1 MSILRIRKPQRKA
14 IAKWRQMKSAKPK
27 PLSGWT
33 HIWDIRAMIRGD
45 VWWVDFDPTIGSE
58 IRNRRPAVII
68 SNDTSNNS
76 RSRVQ
81 VVPLTTNVSRRYIGE
96 TYLTLN
102 GRRNKAMA
110 DQIRTV
116 SKLRLSNQFGRLSVR
131 DMRKVESAVRI
142 QFGLM

>member
-1 MSILRIRKPQRKA
+1 
-14 IAKWRQMKSAKPK
+14 
-27 PLSGWT
+27 
-33 HIWDIRAMIRGD
+33 MIRGD

-58 IRNRRPAVII
+58 IRHQRPAVII

-81 VVPLTTNVSRRYIGE
+81 VVPLTTNVSRRYDGE
-96 TYLTLN
+96 TYITLN

-116 SKLRLSNQFGRLSVR
+116 SKLRLANQFGRLSDR
-131 DMRKVESAVRI
+131 DMRRVERAVRM
-142 QFGLM
+142 QLGLV

>member
-1 MSILRIRKPQRKA
+1 
-14 IAKWRQMKSAKPK
+14 
-27 PLSGWT
+27 
-33 HIWDIRAMIRGD
+33 MIRGD
-45 VWWVDFDPTIGSE
+45 VWWVDFDPAIGSE
-58 IRNRRPAVII
+58 IRNRRPAVIV
-68 SNDTSNNS
+68 SSDTSNNS

-116 SKLRLSNQFGRLSVR
+116 SKVRLTSQFGRLSDR
-131 DMRKVESAVRI
+131 DMRRVERAVRE
-142 QFGLM
+142 QLGLV